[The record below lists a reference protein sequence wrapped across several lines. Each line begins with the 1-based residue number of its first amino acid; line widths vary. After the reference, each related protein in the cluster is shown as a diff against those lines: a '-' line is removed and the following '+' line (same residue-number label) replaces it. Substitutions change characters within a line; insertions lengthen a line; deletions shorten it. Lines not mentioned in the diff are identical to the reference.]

1 MRNGLQ
7 QTISRGVADAPY
19 AAGFLEGYLTMDSLA
34 ALVFGIV
41 VIDSLRSRGIRDQ
54 RRCEALCEVI
64 VEIGELLADRFPPGT
79 DDRNELEDLVILAG
93 PGAGGRLIIR

>member
-1 MRNGLQ
+1 M
-7 QTISRGVADAPY
+7 
-19 AAGFLEGYLTMDSLA
+19 
-34 ALVFGIV
+34 
-41 VIDSLRSRGIRDQ
+41 
-54 RRCEALCEVI
+54 I